1 VARGWSVEAARDAL
15 AAQLTAIR
23 ATGGRDL
30 PGAELPG
37 SRVLDDTAPGAG
49 LPDAGLP
56 DAIVAAVI
64 AARDL
69 AAATG
74 RPAEQV
80 VDRAALRLAV
90 RVLADRFAA
99 RHPGRSLELRVPPY
113 AAVQALAGPR
123 PTRGTPPNVVEA
135 DPLTWVELATGRLG
149 WAEATATGRV
159 RASGARS
166 DLSALL
172 PL

>member
-1 VARGWSVEAARDAL
+1 VARGWSVEAAREAL
-15 AAQLTAIR
+15 AAQAAALR
-23 ATGGRDL
+23 AAGDPDL
-30 PGAELPG
+30 PDREL
-37 SRVLDDTAPGAG
+37 SEAG

-56 DAIVAAVI
+56 DAELPDALVAAVI

-69 AAATG
+69 ASATG

-113 AAVQALAGPR
+113 TAVQALAGPR
-123 PTRGTPPNVVEA
+123 HTRGTPPNVVEA
-135 DPLTWVELATGRLG
+135 DPLTWLELATGRLD

-159 RASGARS
+159 RASGGRS